1 MTAAGPS
8 HKQAVAITKGRRQA
22 GGIRGCHEPWIAYL
36 NQSVSTTTVMRVR
49 PATSRRRWGHLPQFA
64 LGVLRGI
71 GAIET
76 TAVRRGFDPRWAGAH
91 RQRTRPIGLGVNQP
105 AVWRAAAR
113 LRPSGRSAK
122 TVHSPPGGTP
132 GRRAGDRAAAGPS
145 KGAGAAGARASR
157 RCYARRP
164 GCEVDPGGATT
175 SDPGAKGGCAETGA
189 CQAKDVGTRGSWG
202 QDGPGPGKPSSA
214 ADLAFH

>member
-1 MTAAGPS
+1 MDCVLESVCINNYCFAGSPSNFASSLGAPAA
-8 HKQAVAITKGRRQA
+8 
-22 GGIRGCHEPWIAYL
+22 
-36 NQSVSTTTVMRVR
+36 VR
-49 PATSRRRWGHLPQFA
+49 SRRSERDWRDRNESCSA
-64 LGVLRGI
+64 RI
-71 GAIET
+71 RT
-76 TAVRRGFDPRWAGAH
+76 RWAGAH

-122 TVHSPPGGTP
+122 TVHSRPGGTP
-132 GRRAGDRAAAGPS
+132 GRRAGDRAAAGPA